1 MFLGQ
6 AVHSIDDKNRLAIP
20 ARFRTELATGL
31 YLTKGVDRC
40 LYVLTPDGWNQL
52 AARIRALPSLQA
64 DARRLQR
71 HFFSGADHLVPDKL
85 GRIVIPPSL
94 REYAGLKGEVV
105 VAGVNSRI
113 EIWDKA
119 TWDAEETDADVQ
131 TAAMAEQMRAIDGQP
146 AELGV

>member
-1 MFLGQ
+1 VFLGQ
-6 AVHSIDDKNRLAIP
+6 AVHTIDDKNRLAIP

-64 DARRLQR
+64 GARRLQR

-119 TWDAEETDADVQ
+119 TWDAEEADADVQ
-131 TAAMAEQMRAIDGQP
+131 TAAMAEQLRAVDGLP

>member
-1 MFLGQ
+1 VFLGQ
-6 AVHSIDDKNRLAIP
+6 AVHTIDDKNRLAIP
-20 ARFRTELATGL
+20 ARFRSDLATGL
-31 YLTKGVDRC
+31 YVTKGVDRC
-40 LYVLTPDGWNQL
+40 LYILTPDGWSQL
-52 AARIRALPSLQA
+52 SARIRTLSSLQA

-85 GRIVIPPSL
+85 GRIIIPTSL

-113 EIWDKA
+113 ELWDKA
-119 TWDAEETDADVQ
+119 AWDAEEADADVQ
-131 TAAMAEQMRAIDGQP
+131 TAAMAEQLRAVDGQL

>member
-6 AVHSIDDKNRLAIP
+6 AIHTIDDKNRLAIP
-20 ARFRTELATGL
+20 ARFRTDLATGL

-40 LYVLTPDGWNQL
+40 LYALTPDGWNQL

-105 VAGVNSRI
+105 VAGVNTRI

-119 TWDAEETDADVQ
+119 TWDAEEADADVQ
-131 TAAMAEQMRAIDGQP
+131 TTAMAEQMRAIDGLP
-146 AELGV
+146 AALGV

>member
-1 MFLGQ
+1 VFLGQ

-71 HFFSGADHLVPDKL
+71 QFFSGADHLVPDKL

-131 TAAMAEQMRAIDGQP
+131 TAAMAEQMRAVDGQP

>member
-1 MFLGQ
+1 VFLGQ
-6 AVHSIDDKNRLAIP
+6 AVHTIDDKNRLAIP

-40 LYVLTPDGWNQL
+40 LYVLTPDGWSQL
-52 AARIRALPSLQA
+52 AARIRALPSLQV

-119 TWDAEETDADVQ
+119 TWDAEEADADVQ
-131 TAAMAEQMRAIDGQP
+131 TAAMAEQIRAIDGMP
-146 AELGV
+146 AELGI

>member
-1 MFLGQ
+1 VFLGQ
-6 AVHSIDDKNRLAIP
+6 AVHTIDEKNRLAIP

-40 LYVLTPDGWNQL
+40 LYVLTPEGWNQL
-52 AARIRALPSLQA
+52 AARVRALSTLQT

-71 HFFSGADHLVPDKL
+71 HFFAGADLLVPDKL

-94 REYAGLKGEVV
+94 REYAGLKGDVV
-105 VAGVNSRI
+105 VAGVNTRI

-119 TWDAEETDADVQ
+119 TWDAEEADADVQ
-131 TAAMAEQMRAIDGQP
+131 AAAMAEQLRAGDGLP

>member
-1 MFLGQ
+1 VFLGQ
-6 AVHSIDDKNRLAIP
+6 AVHTIDEKNRLAIP

-40 LYVLTPDGWNQL
+40 LYVLTPEGWNQL
-52 AARIRALPSLQA
+52 AARVRALSTLQA

-71 HFFSGADHLVPDKL
+71 HFFAGADLLVPDKL

-119 TWDAEETDADVQ
+119 TWDAEEADADVQ
-131 TAAMAEQMRAIDGQP
+131 AAAMAEQLRAVDGLP
-146 AELGV
+146 AGLGV

>member
-131 TAAMAEQMRAIDGQP
+131 TAAMAEQMRAVDGQP